1 MFRKYETTRLSVP
14 NLPRAVVKPLVL
26 VVEDQEVNADILRQ
40 LLHKIGICCAWAR
53 NGAEAVEMFLEAS
66 PGTFQAIL
74 MDIQMP
80 NMDGYEATKAI
91 RSSGHPDAK
100 NIAIIALS
108 ANAFNEDVA
117 KSISNGMND
126 HVAKPIEMESLAA
139 ALNRAFA
146 HAYQSTVNKTV

>member
-1 MFRKYETTRLSVP
+1 
-14 NLPRAVVKPLVL
+14 
-26 VVEDQEVNADILRQ
+26 
-40 LLHKIGICCAWAR
+40 
-53 NGAEAVEMFLEAS
+53 
-66 PGTFQAIL
+66 

-146 HAYQSTVNKTV
+146 HAYQCTENKTV